1 MLLFN
6 CSEAIKTTFSDI
18 NISTENNN
26 IVEVTIPK
34 AFGNTEIT
42 NSINYEI
49 EKLVINALIIGE
61 QNNIQVK
68 TIEESII
75 AFNQEY
81 DTFKAD
87 FPESLQ
93 IWEAQIDGEILLQSS
108 EITSISITSYVNTGG
123 AHGVLN
129 ISFLNFNSITASAN
143 VTYTGLTSIIQGTG
157 NIITNGRTFGPI
169 TINHSGTT
177 TLGDAL
183 TTQTYFNKAT
193 KENDVVFDQNK
204 FELPTNIGYTDDGL
218 VLLYNTY
225 EIAPYSTGI
234 IEFAIPFKAIES
246 YLVFNSAD

>member
-1 MLLFN
+1 MVTKFRFIIICFMLLFN

-129 ISFLNFNSITASAN
+129 ISFLNFNSITGKQLLNKDLFTDIAGFKA
-143 VTYTGLTSIIQGTG
+143 I
-157 NIITNGRTFGPI
+157 
-169 TINHSGTT
+169 
-177 TLGDAL
+177 A
-183 TTQTYFNKAT
+183 QTYFNKAT

>member
-6 CSEAIKTTFSDI
+6 CSEDIKTTFSDI

-26 IVEVTIPK
+26 IVEVNIPK
-34 AFGNTEIT
+34 ALGNQEIT
-42 NSINYEI
+42 DSINYEI
-49 EKLVINALIIGE
+49 EKSVIEALVFGE
-61 QNNIQVK
+61 QSNIQLK

-81 DTFKAD
+81 NTFKAD
-87 FPESLQ
+87 FPESSQ
-93 IWEAQIDGEILLQSS
+93 IWEAQIDGEVLFQSS
-108 EITSISITSYVNTGG
+108 EIISISITSYVDTGG
-123 AHGVLN
+123 AHGILN
-129 ISFLNFNSITASAN
+129 ISVLNFNSIT
-143 VTYTGLTSIIQGTG
+143 G
-157 NIITNGRTFGPI
+157 NRISNKDLFTDFDGFKAI
-169 TINHSGTT
+169 
-177 TLGDAL
+177 A
-183 TTQTYFNKAT
+183 QTYFYQEI

>member
-61 QNNIQVK
+61 QSNIQVK

-81 DTFKAD
+81 NTFKAD

-129 ISFLNFNSITASAN
+129 ISFLNFNSITGKQLLNKDLFTDIAGFKA
-143 VTYTGLTSIIQGTG
+143 I
-157 NIITNGRTFGPI
+157 
-169 TINHSGTT
+169 
-177 TLGDAL
+177 A
-183 TTQTYFNKAT
+183 QTYFNKAI

>member
-6 CSEAIKTTFSDI
+6 CSEDIKTTFSDI

-26 IVEVTIPK
+26 IVEVNIPK
-34 AFGNTEIT
+34 ALGNREIT
-42 NSINYEI
+42 DSINYEI
-49 EKLVINALIIGE
+49 EKSVIEALVFGE
-61 QNNIQVK
+61 QSNIQLK

-81 DTFKAD
+81 NTFKAD
-87 FPESLQ
+87 FPESSQ
-93 IWEAQIDGEILLQSS
+93 IWEAQIDGEVLFQSS
-108 EITSISITSYVNTGG
+108 EIISISITSYVDTGG
-123 AHGVLN
+123 AHGILN
-129 ISFLNFNSITASAN
+129 ISVLNFNSIT
-143 VTYTGLTSIIQGTG
+143 G
-157 NIITNGRTFGPI
+157 NRISNKDLFTDFDGFKAI
-169 TINHSGTT
+169 
-177 TLGDAL
+177 A
-183 TTQTYFNKAT
+183 QTYFYQAI

-204 FELPTNIGYTDDGL
+204 FDLPTNIGYTDDGL

>member
-61 QNNIQVK
+61 QSNIQVK

-129 ISFLNFNSITASAN
+129 ISFLNFNSITGKQLLNKDLFTDIAGFKA
-143 VTYTGLTSIIQGTG
+143 I
-157 NIITNGRTFGPI
+157 
-169 TINHSGTT
+169 
-177 TLGDAL
+177 A
-183 TTQTYFNKAT
+183 QTYFNKAI